1 MSARIL
7 ALGCAALLMAACRGG
22 GGDATAKQEDTAAPT
37 AQQAALSPDVQL
49 AATVARAIDA
59 APASADSIL
68 SAHGLTRDGLDSLM
82 YAIAADSAKTA
93 AYTAARR

>member
-1 MSARIL
+1 MSGRIL
-7 ALGCAALLMAACRGG
+7 SLGCAALLLAACRGRG
-22 GGDATAKQEDTAAPT
+22 EDATAKQDDTT
-37 AQQAALSPDVQL
+37 AQQPALASDVQL
-49 AATVARAIDA
+49 AVTVARAIEA

-68 SAHGLTRDGLDSLM
+68 SAHGLTRYGLDTLM

>member
-1 MSARIL
+1 MNGRIL
-7 ALGCAALLMAACRGG
+7 VLSGAVLLVAAACRGG
-22 GGDATAKQEDTAAPT
+22 GEAAKQEDTSAPIT
-37 AQQAALSPDVQL
+37 QQAALPPDVQL

>member
-1 MSARIL
+1 MNGRIV
-7 ALGCAALLMAACRGG
+7 ALGWAALVVASCRSGNE
-22 GGDATAKQEDTAAPT
+22 DATVKQEDTAAAA
-37 AQQAALSPDVQL
+37 AQQAALAPDVQL
-49 AATVARAIDA
+49 AVTVARAIDA

-82 YAIAADSAKTA
+82 YAIAADSVKSA